1 MTKPTMPV
9 HTIQAPGICY
19 THAQHNGL

>member
-9 HTIQAPGICY
+9 HTIQTPGICY